1 MIRLTQLRLAR
12 RAQAAQI
19 PGGREVAPSISVSTT
34 FRNLSPAEL
43 AADGGAK
50 EWDAADPDH
59 ALVYSR

>member
-1 MIRLTQLRLAR
+1 M
-12 RAQAAQI
+12 
-19 PGGREVAPSISVSTT
+19 APSISVSTT